1 MQWDLTFSDHRLE
14 RRFTRRFNRQLGQAD
29 VAHCALLLLAAFF
42 HVAYGLLSDG
52 HPVSAASL
60 IASCEPPPLF
70 HVALV
75 ASCEPSPP
83 LSCRVCLALRQP
95 SCRSCLPHSS
105 LMSLNPSPKTSRLPL
120 LRHVTCNHHFAIAS
134 AQSSRLLSAA
144 CHGPLERALMS
155 HLPEDWLH
163 M

>member
-29 VAHCALLLLAAFF
+29 VGHCALLLLMAFF

-60 IASCEPPPLF
+60 IASCEPSPLF

-75 ASCEPSPP
+75 ASCEPSP
-83 LSCRVCLALRQP
+83 LFHAACV
-95 SCRSCLPHSS
+95 
-105 LMSLNPSPKTSRLPL
+105 L
-120 LRHVTCNHHFAIAS
+120 LLDSRHVAAAS
-134 AQSSRLLSAA
+134 LTAHS
-144 CHGPLERALMS
+144 
-155 HLPEDWLH
+155 
-163 M
+163 